1 MSGPPPSLRTYERM
15 TRNFVTT
22 LLVAFC
28 TAAVIASPAMA
39 GHAAP
44 PGNSGQQQYTESLP
58 EAGGTRP
65 TREFSGG
72 GHHGSPGSGSG
83 GGAGQS
89 GTGGGTPPSPTEAFG
104 AAKAHRFA
112 KAGPDG
118 QAAARLAAAGA
129 ATPKKAAAD
138 VGAGAGSSSRIG
150 QVVGQ
155 LTGTESS
162 QGMGLLLPLIIV
174 GTFALAVG
182 FAVAR
187 RRPTRTRS

>member
-1 MSGPPPSLRTYERM
+1 M
-15 TRNFVTT
+15 TRLFALTCALIACMSATVGS
-22 LLVAFC
+22 AW
-28 TAAVIASPAMA
+28 AARD
-39 GHAAP
+39 AP
-44 PGNSGQQQYTESLP
+44 PGNAGEQQYTESLP

-65 TREFSGG
+65 TRELAGG
-72 GHHGSPGSGSG
+72 GHHGDSG
-83 GGAGQS
+83 GGGTSAG
-89 GTGGGTPPSPTEAFG
+89 GEPPASPTEALG
-104 AAKAHRFA
+104 AKTAHRFQ

-129 ATPKKAAAD
+129 ATPRKAAGNSGDAE
-138 VGAGAGSSSRIG
+138 GSSRLG

-155 LTGTESS
+155 LTGTDSS

-174 GTFALAVG
+174 ATLALAVG